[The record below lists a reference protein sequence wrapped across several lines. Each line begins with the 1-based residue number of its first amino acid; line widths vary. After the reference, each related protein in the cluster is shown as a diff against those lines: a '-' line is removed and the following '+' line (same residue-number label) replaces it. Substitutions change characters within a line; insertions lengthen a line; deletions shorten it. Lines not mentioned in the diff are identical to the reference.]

1 MVKWCGSETSV
12 INERSSETMPK
23 QVSTA
28 ARERSAWM
36 LFAVDGF
43 VIVDHQRKMTSYRVG
58 V

>member
-1 MVKWCGSETSV
+1 M